1 MINPR
6 TLLLAVALIA
16 PLAAAHAQTP
26 PSPTQQTP
34 PTAPQAAPQPEP
46 PKPAGTILFSRDADT
61 TPDANPNAADSTA
74 ATKPPIDE
82 ASLAITETER
92 TAPTFTSYDLDIH
105 LTPASASLAA
115 RAALT
120 VRNDGQ
126 SPLIRL
132 ILQLSSSLRWD
143 AISTHGQPLRFLQH
157 PVETDA
163 DHTGLVAEAVVTLT
177 APLAP
182 GASMDLIALYSGAIA
197 PSAER
202 LERIG
207 APHDQAAFADWD
219 AIAASGTALRGFGNV
234 LWYPVA
240 ASPVFLGDGAKLFD
254 AVGHTK
260 LREASATI
268 RLRLAIEYIGD
279 PPDTAFFCGRPQ
291 PLVAIA
297 DDANMPI
304 AESRGIATAELPA
317 RPLGF
322 RVPSLFVTDHPAVAV
337 EADASQTAQAADR
350 IAGLLS
356 AVTDRYDAL
365 PSYAAAAALVQPMLS
380 EWFGPRPLMPLTL
393 LDRDGQPF
401 EDDALLVRPLR
412 IENAQTL
419 APSLAHSL
427 THARVSSSQPWI
439 EEGLAQFAGLLWTER
454 TKGRA
459 VALAT
464 LNDAAQLI
472 AVAEPLD
479 PDSSPGQ
486 PLTAPINDTFYR
498 TKAAAVWWML
508 RDIVGDGT
516 LQQSIQAYRSE
527 TASDPKLDRDHAAF
541 QHVLER
547 ISHKD
552 LRWFFDDWV
561 YRDRSLPDLSIA
573 GIAPSQ
579 LPATPGHSA
588 GWLVAV
594 DVRNDGAAAAE
605 VPVTVRS
612 SASTITER
620 LRIAGHSSAST
631 RIVFPGNPE
640 EVLVNDGSVPEQR
653 TETHTRQLT
662 PAH

>member
-6 TLLLAVALIA
+6 TLLLAAALI
-16 PLAAAHAQTP
+16 PSLAAAHAQTP
-26 PSPTQQTP
+26 PSQTQQTP

-46 PKPAGTILFSRDADT
+46 PKPAGTILFSRVADN

-82 ASLAITETER
+82 ASLAITEAER
-92 TAPTFTSYDLDIH
+92 TAPTFTAYDLDLH
-105 LTPASASLAA
+105 LTPASARLAA

-126 SPLIRL
+126 SPLTRL

-143 AISTHGQPLRFLQH
+143 AISTHGQPLPFLQH

-207 APHDQAAFADWD
+207 APHDQAVFADWD

-240 ASPVFLGDGAKLFD
+240 ASPVFLGEGAKLFD

-260 LREASATI
+260 LREATATI

-279 PPDTAFFCGRPQ
+279 PPDAAFFCGRRQ
-291 PLVAIA
+291 PVAAIA
-297 DDANMPI
+297 DDPNMPI
-304 AESRGIATAELPA
+304 AESRGIATAEWPA
-317 RPLGF
+317 HPLGF
-322 RVPSLFVTDHPAVAV
+322 RVPSLFVTDHPPTEPTEPAG
-337 EADASQTAQAADR
+337 

-356 AVTDRYDAL
+356 AVTDHYDAL

-380 EWFGPRPLMPLTL
+380 EWFGPRPLTPLTL

-401 EDDALLVRPLR
+401 EDSTLLVRPLR
-412 IENAQTL
+412 IENAQNL

-427 THARVSSSQPWI
+427 THAWI
-439 EEGLAQFAGLLWTER
+439 GSTQAANSMWIDEGLAQFVGLLWTER
-454 TKGRA
+454 TKSRA
-459 VALAT
+459 AALAT
-464 LNDAAQLI
+464 LADAALLI
-472 AVAEPLD
+472 AVAEPPD
-479 PDSSPGQ
+479 PDSAPGQ

-516 LQQSIQAYRSE
+516 LQQSIQAYRNE
-527 TASDPKLDRDHAAF
+527 TASNPKLSRESAAF
-541 QHVLER
+541 QQILER
-547 ISHKD
+547 LSHKD

-561 YRDRSLPDLSIA
+561 YRDRGLPDLSISA
-573 GIAPSQ
+573 VAPSQ
-579 LPATPGHSA
+579 LPARPGHSA
-588 GWLVAV
+588 GWLVAI
-594 DVRNDGAAAAE
+594 DVRNEGEAAAE

-612 SASTITER
+612 SATTITER
-620 LRIAGHSSAST
+620 LRISGHSSAST

-653 TETHTRQLT
+653 TSTHTRTLT
-662 PAH
+662 PPKH